1 MARDC
6 IYIVGAG
13 FSAGL
18 GYPLTAD
25 LLQRLWPLLTD
36 DDFRARLK
44 KVIEFHHHGFN
55 PEHFSSFPNVEQ
67 LLSQM
72 EVNDQ
77 FFDMSRYYIGDF
89 TREKLRDIQ
98 QQFLL
103 SVADWFYNLTQTDR
117 MKRSQDTWLKKFKE
131 RVVAERAAVIS
142 FNWDLVLDDLL
153 FGENLDAASYGL
165 GSVDADAPVLL
176 KPHGSLNWF
185 EGETGRYIKEHMRFA
200 VHAHGSHTIYAFRDL
215 TRGPATQHDR
225 VYQPLIIPPVFLKKF
240 DNPIFTKLWQ
250 RATAEISTAKK
261 VVFLGYSMPDA
272 DLHTQFIVRCGFY
285 NQVRGEVTESGAR
298 VPGPGAA
305 EVVIVNPDRG
315 AAHRILSAVSPKSKS
330 QWISTPAADWILDG

>member
-6 IYIVGAG
+6 VYIVGAG

-25 LLQRLWPLLTD
+25 LLQRLWPRLTD
-36 DDFRARLK
+36 DDFRTRLK
-44 KVIEFHHHGFN
+44 KVIEFHHHSFN

-77 FFDMSRYYIGDF
+77 FFDISRYYIGEF
-89 TREKLRDIQ
+89 TRDKLRDIQ
-98 QQFLL
+98 QRFLL
-103 SVADWFYNLTQTDR
+103 SVADWFYALTQTDR
-117 MKRSQDTWLKKFKE
+117 MKRAQDNWLKKFKE
-131 RVVAERAAVIS
+131 RVVAEHAAVIS

-165 GSVDADAPVLL
+165 EGGDVDTPVLL

-185 EGETGRYIKEHMRFA
+185 EDDAGRYIKEHMRFP
-200 VHAHGSHTIYAFRDL
+200 VHADKSQSIYAFRDL
-215 TRGPATQHDR
+215 TRGPSTRHDR
-225 VYQPLIIPPVFLKKF
+225 VYRPLIIPPVFLKKF

-250 RATAEISTAKK
+250 RATSEISTAKK

-285 NQVRGEVTESGAR
+285 NQVKGEVTESGAR

-315 AAHRILSAVSPKSKS
+315 AAQRILSTVSPASKC
-330 QWISTPAADWILDG
+330 QWISTPAADWVLDA

>member
-1 MARDC
+1 MARDSV
-6 IYIVGAG
+6 YIVGAG

-25 LLQRLWPLLTD
+25 LLQRLWPRLED
-36 DDFRARLK
+36 DDFRERLQ
-44 KVIEFHHHGFN
+44 KVIEFHNHGFN

-67 LLSQM
+67 LLSQI

-77 FFDMSRYYIGDF
+77 FFDMSRYYIGEF
-89 TREKLRDIQ
+89 TREKLRNIQ
-98 QQFLL
+98 QGFLL
-103 SVADWFYNLTQTDR
+103 AIADWFFALTQTDR
-117 MKRSQDTWLKKFKE
+117 MKRAQDSWLKKFKE
-131 RVVAERAAVIS
+131 RIIAERAAVIS

-153 FGENLDAASYGL
+153 FGDTLDATSYGL
-165 GSVDADAPVLL
+165 GSGNTDAPLLL

-185 EGETGRYIKEHMRFA
+185 EGEAGRFVKENMRFV
-200 VHAHGSHTIYAFRDL
+200 VHPHESHSIYAFRDP
-215 TRGPATQHDR
+215 TRGLSTKHDR
-225 VYQPLIIPPVFLKKF
+225 VYRPLIIPPIFHKKF

-250 RATAEISTAKK
+250 RATSELSTAKR

-285 NQVRGEVTESGAR
+285 NQLKGEVNEHGTR
-298 VPGPGAA
+298 VPGTGAA

-315 AAHRILSAVSPKSKS
+315 AAQRILAAVSTASKC
-330 QWISTPAADWILDG
+330 QWISTPASDWILDA

>member
-6 IYIVGAG
+6 VYIVGAG

-18 GYPLTAD
+18 GYPLTSD
-25 LLQRLWPLLTD
+25 LLQRLWPRLPD
-36 DDFRARLK
+36 DDFRQRLR
-44 KVIEFHHHGFN
+44 KVIEFHHHGFDS
-55 PEHFSSFPNVEQ
+55 ERFSTFPNVEQ

-77 FFDMSRYYIGDF
+77 FFDMSRNHIGDF
-89 TREKLRDIQ
+89 TRDKLRDIQ
-98 QQFLL
+98 QRFLL
-103 SVADWFYNLTQTDR
+103 SVADWFYDLTKTDR
-117 MKRSQDTWLKKFKE
+117 MKRAQDTWLKKFKE
-131 RVVAERAAVIS
+131 RVIAERAAVIS

-153 FGENLDAASYGL
+153 FGDTLNATSYGF
-165 GSVDADAPVLL
+165 GDDNANAPVLI

-185 EGETGRYIKEHMRFA
+185 EGETGRNIKEEMRFA
-200 VHAHGSHTIYAFRDL
+200 VHSHGTPSIYAFRDL
-215 TRGPATQHDR
+215 TRGPATRHGR
-225 VYQPLIIPPVFLKKF
+225 VYEPLIIPPVFLKKF

-250 RATAEISTAKK
+250 RATAELSSAKR

-285 NQVRGEVTESGAR
+285 NQIRGEVKEHGAR
-298 VPGPGAA
+298 IPGPGAA

-315 AAHRILSAVSPKSKS
+315 AAQRILSTVSSASKS
-330 QWISTPAADWILDG
+330 HWFSTPAADWILDG

>member
-6 IYIVGAG
+6 VYVVGAG

-18 GYPLTAD
+18 GYPLTSD
-25 LLQRLWPLLTD
+25 LLQRLWPRLGD
-36 DDFRARLK
+36 DDFRTRLK
-44 KVIEFHHHGFN
+44 KVIEFHHHGFD
-55 PEHFSSFPNVEQ
+55 PERFSTFPNVEQ

-77 FFDMSRYYIGDF
+77 FFDMSRYYIGEF
-89 TREKLRDIQ
+89 TREKLREIQ
-98 QQFLL
+98 QYLLL
-103 SVADWFYNLTQTDR
+103 SVANWFYALSQTDR
-117 MKRSQDTWLKKFKE
+117 MKRAQDSWLKKFKE
-131 RVVAERAAVIS
+131 QVIAERAAVIS

-153 FGENLDAASYGL
+153 FGDTLDAASYGF
-165 GSVDADAPVLL
+165 GQGNANAPVLL

-185 EGETGRYIKEHMRFA
+185 EGETGRNIKEHMRFA
-200 VHAHGSHTIYAFRDL
+200 VHAHGSHSIYAFRDL

-225 VYQPLIIPPVFLKKF
+225 AYQPLIIPPVFLKKF

-250 RATAEISTAKK
+250 RATSELSTAKR

-272 DLHTQFIVRCGFY
+272 DLHTQFIMRCAFY
-285 NQVRGEVTESGAR
+285 NQVRGEVNEQGAR
-298 VPGPGAA
+298 VPGPGAS

-315 AAHRILSAVSPKSKS
+315 AAQRILSTVNPTASCK
-330 QWISTPAADWILDG
+330 WISTPAADWVLDA